1 MTGRCFCGNVVFEFD
16 GPITDIE
23 ICHCSR
29 CQLATGSPSRR
40 NFACSRRSFD
50 GCEAKIRSHSVMHR
64 YFAIGLLIAGPS
76 AKAGVR
82 KFPRFFRGLRPSRFL
97 QDW

>member
-29 CQLATGSPSRR
+29 CQLATDLHSRR

-50 GCEAKIRSHSVMHR
+50 GCKAKI
-64 YFAIGLLIAGPS
+64 
-76 AKAGVR
+76 
-82 KFPRFFRGLRPSRFL
+82 
-97 QDW
+97 

>member
-29 CQLATGSPSRR
+29 CQLA
-40 NFACSRRSFD
+40 
-50 GCEAKIRSHSVMHR
+50 
-64 YFAIGLLIAGPS
+64 
-76 AKAGVR
+76 AKASVTERHRSVNRSRVGGGGPIGGVEECS
-82 KFPRFFRGLRPSRFL
+82 G
-97 QDW
+97 